1 MVGEGCKKN
10 IQKLQ
15 LLLCVSQ
22 CIPLF
27 FLIKVDQRLIY
38 GKLSALKKRTRE
50 IISSWSWEK
59 WGSPL
64 ACLYDIVKPF
74 SITFLCVVA
83 VLFEH
88 NGVFHLIWWWV
99 KAFLHPTYNINHCS
113 FSTGFTFKI
122 RLLWFSLLLCLK
134 VIYFG
139 KWRGQLPKDNL
150 LSFYLAVAC
159 QVQMMAFKNHYYSL
173 SIV

>member
-27 FLIKVDQRLIY
+27 FLIKVDQKLIY

-50 IISSWSWEK
+50 IISSWSWER

-88 NGVFHLIWWWV
+88 NGVFHLIWWWF

-122 RLLWFSLLLCLK
+122 RLLWFSLLLWLK